1 MSYRRVVITG
11 MGVLTPLGNDL
22 SSTWEALIAG
32 QSGIAPVTHFDTT
45 EFETKIGGEV
55 KNFEAA
61 PHFRNPKDARRCDR
75 YTQYAVAAAKQAW
88 QDSALSSTVL
98 DPERCGVLVGAGI
111 GGLKTLEDQHTILKE
126 RGPKRVSPFM
136 IPMMISNIASGL
148 IAIEYNFQG
157 PNFAIVTACATASHS
172 IGEAFK
178 LIRQDEADVIIAG
191 GSEAALCPL
200 GLSGFNA
207 MRALSTRN
215 DAPEQ
220 ASRPFDRDRD
230 GFVLSEGAGI
240 IILEDLEHAQKR
252 GAKIY
257 AEVVGYGATCDA
269 YHMTSPSENGIGA
282 ARAMKQALKV
292 ASLNTDDVDYI
303 NAHGTSTEQGD
314 ICETEAIKTVFG
326 DQAKNV
332 WVSSTK
338 SMIGHL
344 LGAAGSVELAFC
356 TKALETGI
364 VPPTINLDHPDPRC
378 DLDYVPK
385 TARKGEIN
393 VVMNNSFGF
402 GGHNACIVA
411 QKFV

>member
-11 MGVLTPLGNDL
+11 MGAVTPLGNDL
-22 SSTWEALIAG
+22 AITWSNLIDG
-32 QSGIAPVTHFDTT
+32 KSGISLIDSFDVTNYDS
-45 EFETKIGGEV
+45 KIGGQV
-55 KNFEAA
+55 KGFEPA
-61 PHFRNPKDARRCDR
+61 PHFKNAKDARRCDR
-75 YTQYAVAAAKQAW
+75 YTQLALAATKQAW
-88 QDSALSSTVL
+88 QDAQL
-98 DPERCGVLVGAGI
+98 DNASLNPERCGVLVGSGI
-111 GGLKTLEDQHTILKE
+111 GGLKTLEDQHSTLLS
-126 RGPKRVSPFM
+126 RGPQRVSPFM
-136 IPMMISNIASGL
+136 IPMMISNMASGM

-200 GLSGFNA
+200 GLSGFCA
-207 MRALSTRN
+207 MRAVSTRN
-215 DAPEQ
+215 DAPEL
-220 ASRPFDRDRD
+220 ASRPFDKDRD
-230 GFVLSEGAGI
+230 GFVLSEGSGI
-240 IILEDLEHAQKR
+240 IILEDLEHAIKR

-257 AEVVGYGATCDA
+257 AEVVGYGSTCDA
-269 YHMTSPSENGIGA
+269 YHMTSPSEGGIGA
-282 ARAMKQALKV
+282 ARAMTQALKV
-292 ASLNTDDVDYI
+292 ANINVDAVDYI
-303 NAHGTSTEQGD
+303 NAHGTSTGQGD
-314 ICETEAIKTVFG
+314 ICETEAIKKVFG
-326 DQAKNV
+326 NEAKNV

-356 TKALETGI
+356 VKAIETGI
-364 VPPTINLDHPDPRC
+364 VPPTINLDNPDPLC

-385 TARKGEIN
+385 VAREGNISTI
-393 VVMNNSFGF
+393 VNNSFGF

>member
-1 MSYRRVVITG
+1 M
-11 MGVLTPLGNDL
+11 
-22 SSTWEALIAG
+22 WEALSAG
-32 QSGIAPVTHFDTT
+32 KSGIGLIDSFDT
-45 EFETKIGGEV
+45 EGYDSKIGGQV
-55 KNFEAA
+55 RDFEPAL
-61 PHFRNPKDARRCDR
+61 HYKNPKDARRCDR
-75 YTQYAVAAAKQAW
+75 YTQFAIAATKEAW
-88 QDSALSSTVL
+88 TDSGLEASGLN
-98 DPERCGVLVGAGI
+98 PERCGVLVGSGI
-111 GGLKTLEDQHTILKE
+111 GGLKTLEDQHSILRE

-157 PNFAIVTACATASHS
+157 QNFAIVTACATASHS

-200 GLSGFNA
+200 GLSGFGA

-215 DAPEQ
+215 DAPEK
-220 ASRPFDRDRD
+220 ASRPFDKDRD

-240 IILEDLEHAQKR
+240 VIMEDLEHAQKR

-257 AEVVGYGATCDA
+257 AEIVGYGATCDA

-292 ASLNTDDVDYI
+292 AGMNPEEINYV

-326 DQAKNV
+326 NNAGNI
-332 WVSSTK
+332 WVSSSK
-338 SMIGHL
+338 SMTGHL
-344 LGAAGSVELAFC
+344 LGAAGSVELAIC
-356 TKALETGI
+356 TKAIETGI
-364 VPPTINLDHPDPRC
+364 VPPTINLDNPDPRC
-378 DLDYVPK
+378 DLDYVPN
-385 TARKGEIN
+385 TARQGKISS
-393 VVMNNSFGF
+393 VMNNSFGF
-402 GGHNACIVA
+402 GGHNACIIA
-411 QKFV
+411 RKFV

>member
-1 MSYRRVVITG
+1 
-11 MGVLTPLGNDL
+11 
-22 SSTWEALIAG
+22 
-32 QSGIAPVTHFDTT
+32 
-45 EFETKIGGEV
+45 
-55 KNFEAA
+55 
-61 PHFRNPKDARRCDR
+61 
-75 YTQYAVAAAKQAW
+75 
-88 QDSALSSTVL
+88 
-98 DPERCGVLVGAGI
+98 
-111 GGLKTLEDQHTILKE
+111 
-126 RGPKRVSPFM
+126 
-136 IPMMISNIASGL
+136 
-148 IAIEYNFQG
+148 
-157 PNFAIVTACATASHS
+157 
-172 IGEAFK
+172 
-178 LIRQDEADVIIAG
+178 
-191 GSEAALCPL
+191 
-200 GLSGFNA
+200 

-215 DAPEQ
+215 NAPEQ

>member
-11 MGVLTPLGNDL
+11 MGALTPVGNGIPAM
-22 SSTWEALIAG
+22 WEALSAG
-32 QSGIAPVTHFDTT
+32 KSGIGLIDSFDT
-45 EFETKIGGEV
+45 EGYDSKIGGQV
-55 KNFEAA
+55 RDFEPAL
-61 PHFRNPKDARRCDR
+61 HYKNPKDARRCDR
-75 YTQYAVAAAKQAW
+75 YTQFAIAATKEAW
-88 QDSALSSTVL
+88 TDSGLEASGLN
-98 DPERCGVLVGAGI
+98 PERCGVLVGSGI
-111 GGLKTLEDQHTILKE
+111 GGLKTLEDQHSILRE

-157 PNFAIVTACATASHS
+157 QNFAIVTACATASHS

-200 GLSGFNA
+200 GLSGFGA

-215 DAPEQ
+215 DAPEK
-220 ASRPFDRDRD
+220 ASRPFDKDRD

-240 IILEDLEHAQKR
+240 VIMEDLEHAQKR

-257 AEVVGYGATCDA
+257 AEIVGYGATCDA

-292 ASLNTDDVDYI
+292 AGMNPEEINYV

-326 DQAKNV
+326 NNAGNI
-332 WVSSTK
+332 WVSSSK
-338 SMIGHL
+338 SMTGHL
-344 LGAAGSVELAFC
+344 LGAAGSVELAIC
-356 TKALETGI
+356 TKAIETGI
-364 VPPTINLDHPDPRC
+364 VPPTINLDNPDPRC
-378 DLDYVPK
+378 DLDYVPN
-385 TARKGEIN
+385 TARQGKISS
-393 VVMNNSFGF
+393 VMNNSFGF
-402 GGHNACIVA
+402 GGHNACIIA
-411 QKFV
+411 RKFV